1 MKKVLGFVILLIA
14 LGGSLF
20 LSGGIKN
27 FIDMPSLIMIA
38 LLTAGFTLINLKEG
52 YSKKDI
58 FIRLKRYS
66 VYSGWII
73 FFFGIIAYF
82 SNMSNNT
89 LEFKIFASCIV
100 SIFYGYLASFI
111 FDCLSE

>member
-38 LLTAGFTLINLKEG
+38 LLTSGFTLINLKEG
-52 YSKKDI
+52 YSQKDI
-58 FIRLKRYS
+58 YIRLKRYS

-82 SNMSNNT
+82 STMSNNT
-89 LEFKIFASCIV
+89 FEFKIFASCIV

-111 FDCLSE
+111 FDSLSE